1 MMIRIGRMLLL
12 ALAAGALF
20 QPATAQV
27 VGSEEKPQ
35 ALYQIT
41 VTSRSTKAI
50 NYRVNTSTKVDFRGT
65 PLMSSAEGEAEIRSR
80 DGYVEVKVDLKNLQ
94 SATRFGN
101 EYLTYVLWAVTP
113 EGRAITM
120 GEVRPENGR
129 ARLQVTSKLQTFGMI
144 VTAEPYFAV
153 TMPSNVVVLENIPRS
168 DTKGMQKEID
178 AKFELIERGQYVT
191 EANPEDLKPLEQDP
205 VTPFDVVQAR
215 NAIRLARIAKADK
228 YAASSFQRAVSLME
242 RTEDYVV
249 RKQWKPS
256 ETTARDVTQAAEDAR
271 TIALKRRE
279 EERIALEQEAERQR
293 TEEARKRA
301 QEANQL
307 AAQQEQLRKEAEER
321 QRQAEQQKLMA
332 QLEAERSARQRAEA
346 EAAKAAARANEEAA
360 RRQAELSAQQAQAA
374 SQREAIAREDA
385 DKARAEAAALRQR
398 LVEQLNRVLVTQDTP
413 RGLVVTMSDILFDVG
428 SFQLKPTTREA
439 LAKIAGI
446 LTWTPGL
453 TLQIEG
459 HTDSTGSE
467 ELNQKLSEQRAAAVL
482 NYLVEQGIPPSNI
495 SGTGYASSRPVADN
509 NTRDGRQR
517 NRRVELVI
525 SGDIIG
531 IPLGG
536 TTQTTSV
543 Q

>member
-1 MMIRIGRMLLL
+1 MNRIANLLLL
-12 ALAAGALF
+12 ALIISAVPNILPGQA
-20 QPATAQV
+20 

-65 PLMSSAEGEAEIRSR
+65 PLMPDAEGDADVRSR
-80 DGYVEVKVDLKNLQ
+80 DGYVEVKAELKNLQ
-94 SATRFGN
+94 SPTRFGN

-113 EGRAITM
+113 EGRAM
-120 GEVRPENGR
+120 SLGEVRMENGR
-129 ARLQVTSKLQTFGMI
+129 AKLQVTSKVQTFGMI

-153 TMPSNVVVLENIPRS
+153 TMPSNVVVLENIPRR
-168 DTKGMQKEID
+168 DTKGMQTEID
-178 AKFELIERGQYVT
+178 AKFELIERGQYVSN
-191 EANPEDLKPLEQDP
+191 ANPEDLKPLPQDP

-215 NAIRLARIAKADK
+215 NAIRLARIAMADK
-228 YAASSFQRAVSLME
+228 YAASSFQRATSLME

-256 ETTARDVTQAAEDAR
+256 ESTSRQVTQAAEDAR

-279 EERIALEQEAERQR
+279 EERIALEQEAERKR
-293 TEEARKRA
+293 TEEARQHAEESK
-301 QEANQL
+301 QL
-307 AAQQEQLRKEAEER
+307 AAQQEQMRKEAEER

-346 EAAKAAARANEEAA
+346 ETAQAAARASEELA
-360 RRQAELSAQQAQAA
+360 RRQAQLSAQQAEAA
-374 SQREAIAREDA
+374 SQREALARQDA
-385 DKARAEAAALRQR
+385 DKARAEAEALRRR

-428 SFQLKPTTREA
+428 SYQLKPTTREA

-446 LTWTPGL
+446 LSWTPGL
-453 TLQIEG
+453 TLEVEG
-459 HTDSTGSE
+459 HTDSTGSD
-467 ELNQKLSEQRAAAVL
+467 ELNQRLSEQRSASVL
-482 NYLVEQGIPPSNI
+482 NYLVEQGIPASNI
-495 SGTGYASSRPVADN
+495 TGRGYASARPVADN
-509 NTRDGRQR
+509 NSRDGRQR

-531 IPLGG
+531 TPLNSNN
-536 TTQTTSV
+536 TSSV
-543 Q
+543 F

>member
-1 MMIRIGRMLLL
+1 MTRIATLLL
-12 ALAAGALF
+12 LILAVSDSFYPLAA
-20 QPATAQV
+20 QT

-65 PLMSSAEGEAEIRSR
+65 PLMPDTEGEAEIRSR
-80 DGYVEVKVDLKNLQ
+80 DGYVEVKAELKNLQ
-94 SATRFGN
+94 SPTRFGT

-113 EGRAITM
+113 EGRAISL

-129 ARLQVTSKLQTFGMI
+129 AKLQVTSKMQTFGMI

-153 TMPSNVVVLENIPRS
+153 TMPSNVVVLENIPRR
-168 DTKGMQKEID
+168 DTKGMQTEID

-191 EANPEDLKPLEQDP
+191 EANPEDLKPLPQDSK
-205 VTPFDVVQAR
+205 TPFDVVQAR

-228 YAASSFQRAVSLME
+228 YAASSFRRATELMD

-249 RKQWKPS
+249 REQWKPS
-256 ETTARDVTQAAEDAR
+256 ETTSRQVTQAAEDAR

-279 EERIALEQEAERQR
+279 EERIALQQEAERQR
-293 TEEARKRA
+293 TEEARQRA
-301 QEANQL
+301 AEAKQM
-307 AAQQEQLRKEAEER
+307 AAEQEQMRKDAEER

-346 EAAKAAARANEEAA
+346 QAAQAAARAAEEAA
-360 RRQAELSAQQAQAA
+360 RRQAELSGQQAEAA
-374 SQREAIAREDA
+374 NQREAIARQDA
-385 DKARAEAAALRQR
+385 EKARAEAQALRNR
-398 LVEQLNRVLVTQDTP
+398 LVDQLNRVLVTQDTP

-428 SFQLKPTTREA
+428 KFDLKPGTREA

-453 TLQIEG
+453 TLEVEG
-459 HTDSTGSE
+459 HTDSTGSD
-467 ELNQKLSEQRAAAVL
+467 ELNRKLSEQRAAAVL
-482 NYLVEQGIPPSNI
+482 NYLVDQGVPPLSNI
-495 SGTGYASSRPVADN
+495 TGRGYASSRPVAGND
-509 NTRDGRQR
+509 TRDGRQR

-531 IPLGG
+531 VPLGG
-536 TTQTTSV
+536 TQTTTF
-543 Q
+543 

>member
-1 MMIRIGRMLLL
+1 
-12 ALAAGALF
+12 
-20 QPATAQV
+20 
-27 VGSEEKPQ
+27 
-35 ALYQIT
+35 
-41 VTSRSTKAI
+41 
-50 NYRVNTSTKVDFRGT
+50 
-65 PLMSSAEGEAEIRSR
+65 
-80 DGYVEVKVDLKNLQ
+80 
-94 SATRFGN
+94 
-101 EYLTYVLWAVTP
+101 
-113 EGRAITM
+113 
-120 GEVRPENGR
+120 
-129 ARLQVTSKLQTFGMI
+129 
-144 VTAEPYFAV
+144 
-153 TMPSNVVVLENIPRS
+153 
-168 DTKGMQKEID
+168 
-178 AKFELIERGQYVT
+178 
-191 EANPEDLKPLEQDP
+191 
-205 VTPFDVVQAR
+205 
-215 NAIRLARIAKADK
+215 
-228 YAASSFQRAVSLME
+228 ME

-301 QEANQL
+301 EEAKQL
-307 AAQQEQLRKEAEER
+307 AAQQEQLRREAEER

-346 EAAKAAARANEEAA
+346 EAAQAAARASEEAA
-360 RRQAELSAQQAQAA
+360 RRQAELAAQQAQAA
-374 SQREAIAREDA
+374 AQREAIAREEA
-385 DKARAEAAALRQR
+385 EKARAEAAALRQR
-398 LVEQLNRVLVTQDTP
+398 LVEQLNRVLMTQDTP

-453 TLQIEG
+453 TLEIEG

-467 ELNQKLSEQRAAAVL
+467 ELN
-482 NYLVEQGIPPSNI
+482 YLVEQGIPPSNI
-495 SGTGYASSRPVADN
+495 TGRGYASSRPVADN
-509 NTRDGRQR
+509 STRDGRQR
-517 NRRVELVI
+517 NRRVELII

-536 TTQTTSV
+536 TSQTSSL